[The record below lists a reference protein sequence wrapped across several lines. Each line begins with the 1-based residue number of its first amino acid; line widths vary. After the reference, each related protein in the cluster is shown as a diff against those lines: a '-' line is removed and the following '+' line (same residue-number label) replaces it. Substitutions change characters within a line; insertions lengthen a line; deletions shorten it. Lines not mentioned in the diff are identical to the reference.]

1 MVRAFGGRI
10 VGFELSKVGLSTEEI
25 SGLAEQREL
34 ELVMSKQ

>member
-1 MVRAFGGRI
+1 MVRAFGLRNA
-10 VGFELSKVGLSTEEI
+10 GFELSKVRLSSEEI

>member
-1 MVRAFGGRI
+1 VVKAYGLRNA
-10 VGFELSKVGLSTEEI
+10 GFELSKVGLSTEEI

>member
-1 MVRAFGGRI
+1 MVKAFGQRKAE
-10 VGFELSKVGLSTEEI
+10 FELSKVGLSTEEI